1 MNTISHP
8 SEFIPEELV
17 DIIRKTAH
25 EAEKLKQLHPSQ
37 LRIIHEQKWFEL
49 FVPKIYGGLELSL
62 PEALRLEEALAWTD
76 GSVGWTVTLCGGAGW
91 FIGFL
96 EPEIISDVFN
106 IHATCIAGSG
116 KAAGIAKMVEDGY
129 EITGIWDYATGAD
142 YATAFTANCVV
153 AAGGNQ
159 VIQPF
164 LFLRDEVKVH
174 ENWNSMG
181 MIATG
186 SHSFEVS
193 RLRIKKN
200 RGFHIDGQYAML
212 PQPVYQYPFLAFA
225 ETTLAVNIS
234 GMGVRFLDL
243 CAILFR
249 QKEIDYIQPHLEN
262 ASKKMEDARQ
272 LFYEVAQNSWQECLN
287 NRSIPSLLLKDI
299 TLTSRKLSTAARQVV
314 NDLYPCCGLGAAN
327 PDTEMNRIWRNIH
340 TASQHSLLNGCADI

>member
-17 DIIRKTAH
+17 DIIRNTAH

-129 EITGIWDYATGAD
+129 EITGIWD
-142 YATAFTANCVV
+142 
-153 AAGGNQ
+153 
-159 VIQPF
+159 
-164 LFLRDEVKVH
+164 H
-174 ENWNSMG
+174 
-181 MIATG
+181 
-186 SHSFEVS
+186 
-193 RLRIKKN
+193 
-200 RGFHIDGQYAML
+200 
-212 PQPVYQYPFLAFA
+212 
-225 ETTLAVNIS
+225 
-234 GMGVRFLDL
+234 
-243 CAILFR
+243 
-249 QKEIDYIQPHLEN
+249 
-262 ASKKMEDARQ
+262 
-272 LFYEVAQNSWQECLN
+272 
-287 NRSIPSLLLKDI
+287 
-299 TLTSRKLSTAARQVV
+299 
-314 NDLYPCCGLGAAN
+314 
-327 PDTEMNRIWRNIH
+327 
-340 TASQHSLLNGCADI
+340 